1 MKNELLIR
9 GIVLIAISL
18 FFGIPATSYQVGTFS
33 RAGPGLFPLLVS
45 CIVGLIGLVMVV
57 RAWFEKSAAMT
68 FNFRNIL
75 IVLASLVGFVL
86 MVGRLAVQG
95 FRDDGRYPG
104 FRYRPWIEPLRKWAT
119 MLGALAG
126 LLQQRRSRPPS
137 AVPVAAR

>member
-18 FFGIPATSYQVGTFS
+18 CFGIPATSYQVGTFS

-45 CIVGLIGLVMVV
+45 CIVGLIGLVMLV

-68 FNFRNIL
+68 FNFKNIL

-86 MVGRLAVQG
+86 IAEYVKVIVAIVYVV
-95 FRDDGRYPG
+95 FVS
-104 FRYRPWIEPLRKWAT
+104 T
-119 MLGALAG
+119 LAG
-126 LLQQRRSRPPS
+126 TDYSVMRNLKICAVLIAIAYAFHAFLGLQLTLF
-137 AVPVAAR
+137 